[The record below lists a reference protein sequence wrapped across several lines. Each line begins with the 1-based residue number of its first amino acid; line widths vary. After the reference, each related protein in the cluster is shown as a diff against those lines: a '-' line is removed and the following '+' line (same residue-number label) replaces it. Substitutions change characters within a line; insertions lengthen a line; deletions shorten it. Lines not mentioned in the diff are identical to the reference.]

1 MKSERY
7 KIECPL
13 AAYIHSDDTELRN
26 RITFR
31 FKMDGIGTD
40 WQVTGKGLENFNA
53 SNNASFPLLKRGLLG
68 GSTCS

>member
-1 MKSERY
+1 MKSERH
-7 KIECPL
+7 KTECPL

-40 WQVTGKGLENFNA
+40 
-53 SNNASFPLLKRGLLG
+53 
-68 GSTCS
+68 